1 MHEHDKDDELVS
13 KKEFWH
19 DLEHRLMFFAII
31 ALYVLNFVQVCCLFW
46 LLEQL
51 GL

>member
-1 MHEHDKDDELVS
+1 MLEYDKDDELMS

-19 DLEHRLMFFAII
+19 DLEHRLMLFAII
-31 ALYVLNFVQVCCLFW
+31 ALYVSNFVQVCCLFW